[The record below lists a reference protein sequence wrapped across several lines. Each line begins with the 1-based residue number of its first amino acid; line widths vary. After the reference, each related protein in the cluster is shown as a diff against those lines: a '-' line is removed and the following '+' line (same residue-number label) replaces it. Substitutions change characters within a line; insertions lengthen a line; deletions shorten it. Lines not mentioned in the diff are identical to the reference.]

1 MLKEGEHSAQI
12 SAQPTLAPTQGTGE
26 RSSVHH
32 KHVRIE
38 CSWKKKGRGSSRN
51 RDEFDSHTQGD
62 YKCQVLQHHIV
73 VQASL
78 SIQGIFPDQ
87 GLNLCLCIGRWVLY
101 YWATWEASTIL
112 FLITRFIRTT
122 AWDPQWSILEDL
134 DSMTI
139 LFFPEPVRIFS
150 WCF

>member
-1 MLKEGEHSAQI
+1 MGMLKEGEHSAQI

-78 SIQGIFPDQ
+78 SIIKETPFLPGEVHSHILK
-87 GLNLCLCIGRWVLY
+87 GHTALARWGQMK
-101 YWATWEASTIL
+101 S
-112 FLITRFIRTT
+112 
-122 AWDPQWSILEDL
+122 
-134 DSMTI
+134 
-139 LFFPEPVRIFS
+139 
-150 WCF
+150 